1 MPRKQTFMLVSL
13 EEDKAKRLAQV
24 LSNDTSRRILDALAE
39 GKKTL
44 SQLSKDLTVPLP
56 TMHYNIKALQEAG
69 LVTSKEFNYSA
80 KGREMQHYE
89 LVNKYVIIA
98 PAAAKEGIKE
108 KLKAILPA
116 LATVGVVGLAYQF
129 LKSGFVKTMQAG
141 APAVE
146 KAAQEATRLSV
157 AAPSAAPFMEK
168 EAAGR
173 MAEGVAETAAS
184 APPDIISTLSTQAQ
198 QLSPLLYLFV
208 GAVAAILLY
217 LFFDYVWKKMQ
228 K

>member
-1 MPRKQTFMLVSL
+1 MARKQTFMLVSL

-44 SQLSKDLTVPLP
+44 SQLSKDLAVPLP
-56 TMHYNIKALQEAG
+56 TMHYNMKALQDAG

-98 PAAAKEGIKE
+98 PAVAKEGIKE
-108 KLKAILPA
+108 KLRALLPT
-116 LATVGVVGLAYQF
+116 LATIGGIGLAYQF
-129 LKSGFVKTMQAG
+129 IRGGLLKTVELS
-141 APAVE
+141 APVAE
-146 KAAQEATRLSV
+146 KAAQETLRATAT
-157 AAPSAAPFMEK
+157 AAPAMEAFAEQSMEAADLVMETSAA
-168 EAAGR
+168 
-173 MAEGVAETAAS
+173 
-184 APPDIISTLSTQAQ
+184 APPDVIVQ
-198 QLSPLLYLFV
+198 QVQQPSPVLYFFIGAAAAVLLYL
-208 GAVAAILLY
+208 L
-217 LFFDYVWKKMQ
+217 FDYLWKKIR

>member
-24 LSNDTSRRILDALAE
+24 LSNDTSRKILDALAE

-44 SQLSKDLTVPLP
+44 SQLSKDLAVPLP
-56 TMHYNIKALQEAG
+56 TMHYNIKALQDSG

-98 PAAAKEGIKE
+98 PASAKEGIKE

-116 LATVGVVGLAYQF
+116 LATIGGVGLAYQF
-129 LKSGFVKTMQAG
+129 LKGGFVKTMQASAPVMEKATQETLKATSTA
-141 APAVE
+141 APAM
-146 KAAQEATRLSV
+146 EAF
-157 AAPSAAPFMEK
+157 ADESAEVIR
-168 EAAGR
+168 EAAEL
-173 MAEGVAETAAS
+173 AVETSAS
-184 APPDIISTLSTQAQ
+184 APPDIISSQVQ
-198 QLSPLLYLFV
+198 QSSPVLYFFI
-208 GAVAAILLY
+208 GAVAALLLY
-217 LFFDYVWKKMQ
+217 LFFDYVWKKIQ